1 MKEEGRAGMTKEE
14 EMDNIVLKVRLQE
27 EDTHVW
33 WGKQIYVYS
42 LLRERKDRLQE
53 IVWYCWADTS

>member
-27 EDTHVW
+27 EDTHV
-33 WGKQIYVYS
+33 
-42 LLRERKDRLQE
+42 
-53 IVWYCWADTS
+53 